1 MSDFDSSKFDDGASY
16 LMSDDS
22 FKQFADGA
30 ESLGR
35 PDSES
40 GNFVLMNIF
49 GNSLDFRPMGGRQ
62 NPSYRLLERLS
73 ARTSILIERREAI
86 PVLS

>member
-30 ESLGR
+30 KSLGR
-35 PDSES
+35 
-40 GNFVLMNIF
+40 
-49 GNSLDFRPMGGRQ
+49 
-62 NPSYRLLERLS
+62 SYRKKF
-73 ARTSILIERREAI
+73 
-86 PVLS
+86 

>member
-30 ESLGR
+30 KSLGR

-40 GNFVLMNIF
+40 GNLFYAPVH
-49 GNSLDFRPMGGRQ
+49 
-62 NPSYRLLERLS
+62 
-73 ARTSILIERREAI
+73 RTVKTVDEVGEA
-86 PVLS
+86 VSEMLKNTTSWM

>member
-30 ESLGR
+30 KSLGR

-40 GNFVLMNIF
+40 GNLFCAPKNDIDAAIA
-49 GNSLDFRPMGGRQ
+49 NS
-62 NPSYRLLERLS
+62 N
-73 ARTSILIERREAI
+73 
-86 PVLS
+86 